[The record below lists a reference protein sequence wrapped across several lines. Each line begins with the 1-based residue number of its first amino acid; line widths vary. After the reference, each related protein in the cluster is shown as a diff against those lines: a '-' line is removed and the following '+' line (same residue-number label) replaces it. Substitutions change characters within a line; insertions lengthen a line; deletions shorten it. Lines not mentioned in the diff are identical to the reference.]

1 LGDALSTQ
9 LASLEQLTLLRLS
22 EAAREQDRGQTAMGA
37 VTLAEPLSEVFAG
50 TADLEKR
57 ARALVTEEFA
67 SVLWAQ
73 GEHAIAIQALEEHIQ
88 LDAPNGIEAEV
99 QRAMVLAKLVSRLA
113 SMVRDALTSHLAG
126 TMARD
131 CAVRPAIGDSRSL
144 LHARVAVH

>member
-1 LGDALSTQ
+1 
-9 LASLEQLTLLRLS
+9 
-22 EAAREQDRGQTAMGA
+22 MGA
-37 VTLAEPLSEVFAG
+37 VTLAEPLSKVFVG
-50 TADLEKR
+50 TTDLEKQ

-88 LDAPNGIEAEV
+88 LDAPNGVEAEV

-113 SMVRDALTSHLAG
+113 RAACRALTSRVAG

-131 CAVRPAIGDSRSL
+131 GTVRPATGDSRSL